1 MTKTLRFVK
10 WLGVIYRVLL
20 ETPAGCWLIDCN
32 GPSPPF
38 FEADLHKYERVPA
51 PESWMTEQQTMTPA
65 QKARLKLIQPLLDCD
80 DCISDK
86 SLRYKMAADAA
97 QQYQT
102 TQAHAGNNSI
112 GQFGLHFGA
121 NNNVSTSNKRERVV
135 KPEEISNLSQNEF
148 FMLDRVKWH
157 INQLRKGSGAPFPA
171 LYGHFYL

>member
-102 TQAHAGNNSI
+102 I
-112 GQFGLHFGA
+112 W
-121 NNNVSTSNKRERVV
+121 
-135 KPEEISNLSQNEF
+135 SQRKVCDLPQHRPLQYRQKSCLQTI
-148 FMLDRVKWH
+148 MLGCW
-157 INQLRKGSGAPFPA
+157 
-171 LYGHFYL
+171 